1 MRWWYD
7 IGECIYFFV
16 NRRNMSIKI
25 VNIVLGKKVRI
36 MISTNRLMLYKDF
49 VYNDIFYGIANI
61 ISASLNGEDIISEDI
76 VDRAYECVNKLIE
89 VTDTYGLEGNLYHS
103 FLTFL
108 LVNNENAFSISCE
121 KIGNREGSINSI
133 AKNDLEIFKGL
144 FDVDLCK
151 LDEKLGTKCFSFLVD
166 YKHKDGNSKVFN
178 RRVRDSICNLAKEL
192 ADALNVDAFY
202 DKLVEFYKATG
213 VGKLGLNKAF
223 RIDMDE
229 NDKAV
234 LMPVTSIEHVYL
246 DDLIGYEIQKKKL
259 IDNTEDFVSGRPA
272 NNALLYGDSGTGK
285 SSSIKAILNE
295 YYDRGLRMIEVY
307 KHQFQ
312 ELSKIIE
319 QVKDRNYKFIVY
331 MDDLSFEDYEIEY
344 KYLKAIIEG
353 GLSKKPNNVLIYATS
368 NRRHLVREKWQ
379 DKEDRDQDLH
389 TNDTVQEKLSLVNRF
404 GVTIC
409 YQKPNKKEFQEIIR
423 VLAKRHNI
431 VMDENELLLKANAW
445 ELSHGGISGRT
456 AQQFINY
463 IVGQYS

>member
-1 MRWWYD
+1 M
-7 IGECIYFFV
+7 I
-16 NRRNMSIKI
+16 NIK
-25 VNIVLGKKVRI
+25 
-36 MISTNRLMLYKDF
+36 RLILYKDF
-49 VYNDIFYGIANI
+49 VYNDIFYGIA
-61 ISASLNGEDIISEDI
+61 DIISSVLDEKIDNKDEL
-76 VDRAYECVNKLIE
+76 VEKAYDCVNKLIE
-89 VTDTYGLEGNLYHS
+89 VTDNYGLEGNLYHS

-121 KIGNREGSINSI
+121 KQGDRDGSINKI
-133 AKNDLEIFKGL
+133 ATNDFTIFKEL
-144 FDVDLCK
+144 FSVDLLAIDK
-151 LDEKLGTKCFSFLVD
+151 ELGIECFGFLID
-166 YKHKDGNSKVFN
+166 YSHKDGNSKVFN

-192 ADALNVDAFY
+192 AQCENIQEFY
-202 DKLVEFYKATG
+202 HKLVDFYKETG

-223 RIDMDE
+223 RIEIDE
-229 NDKAV
+229 NDKEV
-234 LMPVTSIEHVYL
+234 LVPVTSIEHVYL
-246 DDLIGYEIQKKKL
+246 NDLIGYELQKKKL
-259 IDNTEDFVSGRPA
+259 VDNTEDFVSGRPA

-307 KHQFQ
+307 KHQFKA
-312 ELSKIIE
+312 LSKIIE
-319 QVKDRNYKFIVY
+319 QVKDRNYKFIIY

-431 VMDENELLLKANAW
+431 TMDENELLLKANAW